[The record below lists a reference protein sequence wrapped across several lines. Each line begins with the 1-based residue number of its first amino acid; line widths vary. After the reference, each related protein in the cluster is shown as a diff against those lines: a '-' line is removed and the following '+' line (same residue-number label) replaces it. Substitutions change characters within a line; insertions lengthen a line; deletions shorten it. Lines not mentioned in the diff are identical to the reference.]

1 MRILLSGVV
10 ALVLGLQVFT
20 QSAAEGPYTVA
31 YASFGPLNAAIYVA
45 NSDGGGE
52 RMVIGGSVLDMNP
65 SFAPDGRSILFTS
78 RRHGSADLYR
88 VNTDGSRLQRLT
100 DDPAFDDQAVM
111 SPDGRRVAF
120 VSSRAG
126 QADIWTLDLESK
138 RLKNVS
144 EHPGGDYRPAW
155 SPDGQWIAFTS
166 DRDSD
171 GARASTPLKGPT
183 EPFSPR
189 QTTEIYVIRAD
200 GSGLRRITDGEES
213 VGGAAWSPDGARLAF
228 YEASP
233 IDWRAMNSVLGP
245 PTLPTGTSQIV
256 TMEPATGA
264 RQVLTSGPGRKYSPK
279 WIGNAIGYVRGD
291 PDEPRGSRQRV
302 NPVSLGISFTDGR
315 NDVRGLY
322 SNVDWSR
329 DGKRMVFHR
338 AIEGTWPPLTP
349 TFSRDKDFRSVRT
362 GVFPSYSRDG
372 RRLMSNT
379 AYAGIFKNNI
389 VLMNPDGTD
398 RRIVFEDPTG
408 SALAPVWSPA
418 GDRIAFAL
426 GSFFAAG
433 RAGASAHIATIAA
446 DGSDLR
452 MLTSG
457 TANYGFPSW
466 SPDGTRIVARLIGTG
481 LKNLVI
487 IDVATGAVTPLT
499 TGSQND
505 NFPAWSPKGDR
516 ILFTSDRDGDWEL
529 YSITLDGKDLKR
541 LTNSPGNDAHAT
553 WSHDGNWIAF
563 ASARTGFRDEM
574 PVGEGGGQGA
584 GDIFVMRRDGSDV
597 RQITD
602 DAFEEATP
610 AFAPAG
616 LRRGQPANASSA
628 LRRGKPAVVPAR
640 EPASATP
647 GRSR

>member
-1 MRILLSGVV
+1 MRMLLSGVV
-10 ALVLGLQVFT
+10 ALFFGFQVVT
-20 QSAAEGPYTVA
+20 RSAAEEPYTVA

-45 NSDGGGE
+45 NADGSGA
-52 RMVIGGSVLDMNP
+52 RMVLTGSVLDMNP
-65 SFAPDGRSILFTS
+65 SFAPDGRSVLFTS
-78 RRHGSADLYR
+78 RRHGSADIYR

-100 DDPAFDDQAVM
+100 DHPAFDDQAVL
-111 SPDGRRVAF
+111 SPDGRSVAF

-126 QADIWTLDLESK
+126 QADIWLLDLESK
-138 RLKNVS
+138 RLKNLTD
-144 EHPGGDYRPAW
+144 HPGGDYRPAW
-155 SPDGQWIAFTS
+155 SPDGQWVAFTS

-171 GARASTPLKGPT
+171 GARASTPLKGRT

-213 VGGAAWSPDGARLAF
+213 VGGAAWSPDGSRLAF

-233 IDWRAMNSVLGP
+233 LDWRAMNSVLGP

-256 TMEPATGA
+256 TMELATGA
-264 RQVLTSGPGRKYSPK
+264 RQMLTSGPGRKYSPK
-279 WIGNAIGYVRGD
+279 WIGSAIGYVRGD
-291 PDEPRGSRQRV
+291 PEEKRGARQRV

-315 NDVRGLY
+315 RDVPGFY
-322 SNVDWSR
+322 AGVNWSP

-349 TFSRDKDFRSVRT
+349 TFSRDQDFRAVRT

-379 AYAGIFKNNI
+379 AYAGIFKNGI
-389 VLMNPDGTD
+389 LGMNPDGSG
-398 RRIVFEDPTG
+398 RRIIFEHPTD

-433 RAGASAHIATIAA
+433 RAGASAHIATTAA
-446 DGSDLR
+446 DGSGLR

-466 SPDGTRIVARLIGTG
+466 SPDGTRIVARLMGAG

-487 IDVATGAVTPLT
+487 IDVATGVVTPLT

-529 YSITLDGKDLKR
+529 YSIAPDGKDLKR

-584 GDIFVMRRDGSDV
+584 GDIFVMRWDGSDV
-597 RQITD
+597 RQVTD
-602 DAFEEATP
+602 NAFEEATP
-610 AFAPAG
+610 AFAPSGAPAG
-616 LRRGQPANASSA
+616 RPAFAARS
-628 LRRGKPAVVPAR
+628 VP
-640 EPASATP
+640 P
-647 GRSR
+647 GVFE

>member
-10 ALVLGLQVFT
+10 ALVLGIQVVT
-20 QSAAEGPYTVA
+20 QSAAEEPYTVA
-31 YASFGPLNAAIYVA
+31 YASFGPLNTTIYVA
-45 NSDGGGE
+45 NADGSDE
-52 RMVIGGSVLDMNP
+52 RMVISGSVLDMNP

-78 RRHGSADLYR
+78 RRHGSADIYR
-88 VNTDGSRLQRLT
+88 VNTDGSHLERLT
-100 DDPAFDDQAVM
+100 EHPAFDDQAVM

-171 GARASTPLKGPT
+171 GAGAATPLRGRG
-183 EPFSPR
+183 ESFSPR
-189 QTTEIYVIRAD
+189 QVTELYVMRAD
-200 GSGLRRITDGEES
+200 GSGLRRVTDGDAS

-233 IDWRAMNSVLGP
+233 VDWRAMNSVLGP
-245 PTLPTGTSQIV
+245 ATIPTGTSQIV
-256 TMEPATGA
+256 AMELATGA

-279 WIGNAIGYVRGD
+279 WIGSAIGYVRGD
-291 PDEPRGSRQRV
+291 PAEKRGARQRV

-315 NDVRGLY
+315 KDVAGVY
-322 SNVDWSR
+322 SSVNWAPDS
-329 DGKRMVFHR
+329 KRMVFHR

-349 TFSRDKDFRSVRT
+349 TFSRDTDFRAVRS
-362 GVFPSYSRDG
+362 GVFPSYSPDG

-379 AYAGIFKNNI
+379 AYAGIFKNDI
-389 VLMNPDGTD
+389 LVMNPDGTD
-398 RRIVFEDPTG
+398 RRLIFEHPTD

-433 RAGASAHIATIAA
+433 RDGASAHLAIIAA
-446 DGSDLR
+446 DGSGLR
-452 MLTSG
+452 LLTSG

-466 SPDGTRIVARLIGTG
+466 SPDGRRIVARLIGTG
-481 LKNLVI
+481 FKNLVI
-487 IDVATGAVTPLT
+487 IDVATGAVSPLT
-499 TGSQND
+499 SGFQND

-529 YSITLDGKDLKR
+529 YTIAPDGKDLKR

-563 ASARTGFRDEM
+563 ASARAGFRDEM

-584 GDIFVMRRDGSDV
+584 GDIFVMRWDGSDV
-597 RQITD
+597 RQLTD

-610 AFAPAG
+610 AFAPSG
-616 LRRGQPANASSA
+616 
-628 LRRGKPAVVPAR
+628 VPAGR
-640 EPASATP
+640 PAFAPTAVNHAYSNRNTTV
-647 GRSR
+647 GSRASR